1 MSPST
6 WRKLIMADRQLVDE
20 LYGRLKIP
28 VIVAPMFLISSP
40 ELVIAA
46 ARAGIMGAIPAPNAR
61 TIEELALWLPRIA
74 SETAAMGR
82 DGMWAI
88 NMIVHKTYERF
99 DAELDLICEYKPR
112 IVITALGSPRR
123 PLDRVHAYGGAVFCD
138 VITPEQARKAVDA
151 GADGLILVASG
162 AGGHTGQ
169 YSPFA
174 LVEEVRGFWDG
185 PLVLGGAIGHARAI
199 QAALMLGAD
208 FAYMGT
214 RFISTP
220 ESMVSDDNRS
230 MLVRARMEDIVTTAA
245 VTGVPSNWIRE
256 SLDAAGF
263 TPEMIEVKKKIDF
276 SNLHGDTKAW
286 KTIWGAGHGVGSTR
300 RIQCVADIVDE
311 LAEEA
316 CILAA
321 KPLPFMSISQI

>member
-20 LYGRLKIP
+20 LYGRFKIP

-74 SETAAMGR
+74 SETAAMGG

-88 NMIVHKTYERF
+88 NM
-99 DAELDLICEYKPR
+99 
-112 IVITALGSPRR
+112 
-123 PLDRVHAYGGAVFCD
+123 
-138 VITPEQARKAVDA
+138 
-151 GADGLILVASG
+151 
-162 AGGHTGQ
+162 
-169 YSPFA
+169 
-174 LVEEVRGFWDG
+174 
-185 PLVLGGAIGHARAI
+185 
-199 QAALMLGAD
+199 AD

>member
-1 MSPST
+1 
-6 WRKLIMADRQLVDE
+6 
-20 LYGRLKIP
+20 
-28 VIVAPMFLISSP
+28 
-40 ELVIAA
+40 
-46 ARAGIMGAIPAPNAR
+46 
-61 TIEELALWLPRIA
+61 
-74 SETAAMGR
+74 MGR